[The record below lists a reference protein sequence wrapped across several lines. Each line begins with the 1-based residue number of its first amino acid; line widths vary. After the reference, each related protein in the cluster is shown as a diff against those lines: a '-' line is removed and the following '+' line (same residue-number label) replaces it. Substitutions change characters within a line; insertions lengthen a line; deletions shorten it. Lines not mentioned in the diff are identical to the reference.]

1 MELDVLKDAWAS
13 HNQKLDKNLK
23 LNESLLRRMN
33 LDNAKTEMNK
43 PLVMELL
50 NMSFLFVVT
59 LYVLVLPFKMLE
71 NSIFSITGFISLG
84 FAIGFIAMGLIRIKR
99 MLNLNYDNS
108 TIVTLQKKLAK
119 TKVLIL
125 KFRKIEYLML
135 PFYTITVAPILLKGL
150 LDQDIYSML
159 QNTYMQLLV
168 GIGIIVIVALT
179 LWSNTYFYDRKMKSA
194 QHSLA
199 ELIEYEEDTE

>member
-59 LYVLVLPFKMLE
+59 LYVLVLSFKMLE